1 MNIRQD
7 IANILPAREI
17 VDKVN
22 ESLERDSVL
31 VITAPPGAGKSTL
44 LPLTIADRYVNKKG
58 DKTSDHKV
66 LVLEPRRLAAR
77 QIAERMAEMIGEE
90 VGNQVGYRVRFEN
103 KVSAKTQIEVV
114 TEGILTRRLISD
126 PTLEGV
132 DVIIFDEF
140 HERSLNTDVALA
152 LTRQVQQLLRD
163 DLKIVI
169 MSATIDADEICAKL
183 EAPLIESRGRMFPVE
198 VIHTTEESDMTLET
212 PKVVAERV
220 SHVVRE
226 AIRKHEGDVLVFLP
240 GEAEIRLCEEMLGV
254 SKFGNGAGNERPQY
268 DVCPLYG
275 MLSNEEQKRAIM
287 PSREGERKIVLA
299 TSIAETSL
307 TIEGVRIVVDSGL
320 SRTMIYDAQS
330 GLSHLKTVRISMDMA
345 GQRKGRAG
353 RVSEGVCY
361 RMWSLATEH
370 RMAENRTPE
379 ILEADLAP
387 MMLDLAA
394 WGETSVENLWWMTTP
409 PRAQVMQAVGLLQG
423 LKAVDESCKI
433 TEHGK
438 QLQAM
443 PCHPRLAQMFVA
455 DATNTGA
462 GVNNSTTAGGNNCT
476 TGAKALAAD
485 IAAILEEKDPL
496 ASDVNDADIN
506 TRISMLREVRG
517 KSDQR
522 DERARGG
529 NARVWSRIIRTSEQY
544 RKLCKAR
551 GDNTIPDSKLV
562 GKMLAEAYPERIAKS
577 LNNSNAKN
585 GTNGKGQGCNISGD
599 IQFQTASGIRISIPH
614 EDEMSAHEWLAIA
627 TMNAKTGRVF
637 LASPVDKKALLTMAH
652 PHNVL
657 TWDNRQGR
665 VVAERMM
672 RIGQLTIESTPARDV
687 TPEAIA
693 RVICEAAKKDGVS
706 MFDFNEEVENLQR
719 RVATVSEWHPELEM
733 PDLSTETILQNAE
746 EWLPLYLNNVS
757 ANTNANL
764 KKVDIAQA
772 LYSSLTY
779 DQQQALDKLAPKR
792 IQLPSGRH
800 AKVEYR
806 KGAELPI
813 VRVKLQDCF
822 GMMDTPRINNGQ
834 QPVLME
840 LLSPGFKP
848 VQLTQDLKSFW
859 ASTYFEVRKELRR
872 RYPKHKWPEDPME
885 IVQNE
890 G

>member
-17 VDKVN
+17 VEKVN

-44 LPLTIADRYVNKKG
+44 LPLTIADGFVNKNGFANKS
-58 DKTSDHKV
+58 KATEHRV
-66 LVLEPRRLAAR
+66 LMLEPRRLAAR
-77 QIAERMAEMIGEE
+77 QIAQRMAEMIGEE
-90 VGNQVGYRVRFEN
+90 VGLQVGYRVRFESR
-103 KVSAKTQIEVV
+103 VSERTKIEVV
-114 TEGILTRRLISD
+114 TEGILTRRLITD

-183 EAPLIESRGRMFPVE
+183 EAPLIESKGRMFPVE

-220 SHVVRE
+220 LHVVRE

-254 SKFGNGAGNERPQY
+254 SKLGNGTDNENLHY
-268 DVCPLYG
+268 EVCPLYG

-287 PSREGERKIVLA
+287 SSRDGERKIVLA

-320 SRTMIYDAQS
+320 CRTMIYDAQS

-345 GQRKGRAG
+345 NQRKGRAG

-379 ILEADLAP
+379 ILEADLTP
-387 MMLDLAA
+387 MMLDLAV
-394 WGETSVENLWWMTTP
+394 WGETNIENMWWMTMP
-409 PRAQVMQAVGLLQG
+409 PKAQVLQAVGLLQG
-423 LKAVDESCKI
+423 LKAVDESGKI

-462 GVNNSTTAGGNNCT
+462 RGNNSTTDGGNNSTTAS
-476 TGAKALAAD
+476 KALAAD

-506 TRISMLREVRG
+506 TRINMLRE
-517 KSDQR
+517 D
-522 DERARGG
+522 RARGG
-529 NARVWSRIIRTSEQY
+529 KARIWSRIIRTAEQY
-544 RKLCKAR
+544 RKLVKAKE
-551 GDNTIPDSKLV
+551 DNTIYDSSAV
-562 GKMLAEAYPERIAKS
+562 GEMIAEAYPERVAKCVKDG
-577 LNNSNAKN
+577 LY
-585 GTNGKGQGCNISGD
+585 
-599 IQFQTASGIRISIPH
+599 QTASGIRISIPH
-614 EDEMSAHEWLAIA
+614 EDLLSAHEWVAIA

-637 LASPVDKKALLTMAH
+637 LASPVDKKSLLSMAH

-665 VVAERMM
+665 VVAERVM
-672 RIGQLTIESTPARDV
+672 RLGQLTIESTPARDV
-687 TPEAIA
+687 TPESIA
-693 RVICEAAKKDGVS
+693 HVICEAAKKDGVS
-706 MFDFNEEVENLQR
+706 MFDFNEEVESLQR

-733 PDLSTETILQNAE
+733 PDLSTETVLQNAE

-772 LYSSLTY
+772 LYCSLTY
-779 DQQQALDKLAPKR
+779 DQQQALDKFAPKR

-822 GMMDTPRINNGQ
+822 GMMDTPCINNGQ

-890 G
+890 V

>member
-7 IANILPAREI
+7 IASILPAREI
-17 VDKVN
+17 ADQIN
-22 ESLERDSVL
+22 AALEKEQAL

-44 LPLTIADRYVNKKG
+44 LPLTIAQGMGKR
-58 DKTSDHKV
+58 V
-66 LVLEPRRLAAR
+66 LVLEPRRIAAR

-103 KVSAKTQIEVV
+103 RVSARTKIEVV
-114 TEGILTRRLISD
+114 TEGILTRKLIAD
-126 PTLEGV
+126 PTLDGV
-132 DVIIFDEF
+132 DVVIFDEF

-183 EAPLIESRGRMFPVE
+183 GASLIESRGRMFPVE
-198 VIHTTEESDMTLET
+198 VIHTQEESDMTLES
-212 PKVVAERV
+212 PRVIAERV

-226 AIRKHEGDVLVFLP
+226 AVRKHEGDVLVFLP
-240 GEAEIRLCEEMLGV
+240 GEAEIRICEEMLSV
-254 SKFGNGAGNERPQY
+254 SKFGNDTYNVY
-268 DVCPLYG
+268 PLYG
-275 MLSNEEQKRAIM
+275 MLSNEEQRRAIM
-287 PSREGERKIVLA
+287 PSRDGERKIVLA

-307 TIEGVRIVVDSGL
+307 TIEGVRVVVDSGL
-320 SRTMIYDAQS
+320 CRTMIYDAQT

-345 GQRKGRAG
+345 NQRKGRAG
-353 RVSEGVCY
+353 RLSEGVCY

-379 ILEADLAP
+379 IQEADLAP

-394 WGETSVENLWWMTTP
+394 WGETSIENLWWMTTP
-409 PRAQVMQAVGLLQG
+409 PKAQVMQAMGLLQG
-423 LKAVDESCKI
+423 LNAVNENGKI

-438 QLQAM
+438 RLQVM
-443 PCHPRLAQMFVA
+443 PCHPRMAQMFVA
-455 DATNTGA
+455 DATKTVAEG
-462 GVNNSTTAGGNNCT
+462 NNSTTD
-476 TGAKALAAD
+476 AKALAAD

-529 NARVWSRIIRTSEQY
+529 NARVWSRIIRTAEQY
-544 RKLCKAR
+544 RKLVKAKE
-551 GDNTIPDSKLV
+551 DNTMPDPSAV
-562 GKMLAEAYPERIAKS
+562 GKMIAEAYPERIAKCVKDS
-577 LNNSNAKN
+577 LY
-585 GTNGKGQGCNISGD
+585 
-599 IQFQTASGIRISIPH
+599 QTASGIRISIPH
-614 EDEMSAHEWLAIA
+614 EDEMSAHEWVAIA

-637 LASPVDKKALLTMAH
+637 LASPVDKKSLLSMAH

-665 VVAERMM
+665 VVAERVM

-687 TPEAIA
+687 TPETIA
-693 RVICEAAKKDGVS
+693 HVICEAAKKDGVS

-733 PDLSTETILQNAE
+733 PDLSTETVLQNAE

-779 DQQQALDKLAPKR
+779 DQQQVLDRLAPKR

-806 KGAELPI
+806 RGAELPI

-840 LLSPGFKP
+840 LLSPGFKS

-885 IVQNE
+885 IVQNDDKSK
-890 G
+890 

>member
-22 ESLERDSVL
+22 DALERDSVL
-31 VITAPPGAGKSTL
+31 VVTAPPGAGKSTL
-44 LPLTIADRYVNKKG
+44 LPLTIADGFVNKNGFANKS
-58 DKTSDHKV
+58 KASDHKV

-226 AIRKHEGDVLVFLP
+226 AVRKHEGDVLVFLP

-268 DVCPLYG
+268 VVCPLYG
-275 MLSNEEQKRAIM
+275 LLSNEEQKRAIM

-307 TIEGVRIVVDSGL
+307 TIEGVRVVVDSGL

-345 GQRKGRAG
+345 NQRKGRAG

-409 PRAQVMQAVGLLQG
+409 PKAQVMQAVGLLQG
-423 LKAVDESCKI
+423 LKAVDESGKI

-462 GVNNSTTAGGNNCT
+462 VGNNSTTD
-476 TGAKALAAD
+476 AKALAAD

-506 TRISMLREVRG
+506 TRICMLREVRG

-529 NARVWSRIIRTSEQY
+529 KTRNWSRIIRTAEQY
-544 RKLCKAR
+544 CKLVKAKE
-551 GDNTIPDSKLV
+551 DNTIPDPSAV
-562 GKMLAEAYPERIAKS
+562 GKMIAEAYPERIAKCVKDS
-577 LNNSNAKN
+577 LY
-585 GTNGKGQGCNISGD
+585 
-599 IQFQTASGIRISIPH
+599 QTASGIRISIPH

-637 LASPVDKKALLTMAH
+637 LASPVNHKSLTSMAH

-665 VVAERMM
+665 VVAERVM
-672 RIGQLTIESTPARDV
+672 RIGQLTIDSTPARDV

-719 RVATVSEWHPELEM
+719 RVSTVSEWHPELDM
-733 PDLSTETILQNAE
+733 PDLSTETVLQNAE

>member
-7 IANILPAREI
+7 ITNLLPAHEI
-17 VDKVN
+17 ADQINAALQK
-22 ESLERDSVL
+22 EQTL

-44 LPLTIADRYVNKKG
+44 LPLTIAQGMGKN
-58 DKTSDHKV
+58 V

-103 KVSAKTQIEVV
+103 RVSAKTKIEVV

-198 VIHTTEESDMTLET
+198 VIHTTEESDMTQES

-226 AIRKHEGDVLVFLP
+226 AISKHEGDVLVFLP
-240 GEAEIRLCEEMLGV
+240 GEGEIRLCEEMLGV
-254 SKFGNGAGNERPQY
+254 SKFGNCAGNKRQQY
-268 DVCPLYG
+268 NICPLYG

-307 TIEGVRIVVDSGL
+307 TIEGVRVVVDSGL

-345 GQRKGRAG
+345 NQRKGRAG

-379 ILEADLAP
+379 ILEADLTP

-394 WGETSVENLWWMTTP
+394 WGETNVENLWWMTTP

-423 LKAVDESCKI
+423 LNAVDESGKI

-455 DATNTGA
+455 QDK
-462 GVNNSTTAGGNNCT
+462 S
-476 TGAKALAAD
+476 LAAD

-496 ASDVNDADIN
+496 ASEMNDADIN
-506 TRISMLREVRG
+506 TRISMLRE
-517 KSDQR
+517 
-522 DERARGG
+522 ERARVGKSR
-529 NARVWSRIIRTSEQY
+529 NWSRIIRTAEQY
-544 RKLCKAR
+544 RKLVKVKE
-551 GDNTIPDSKLV
+551 DNTIPDTFAV
-562 GKMLAEAYPERIAKS
+562 GKMIAEAYPERIAKCVKDS
-577 LNNSNAKN
+577 LY
-585 GTNGKGQGCNISGD
+585 
-599 IQFQTASGIRISIPH
+599 QTASGIRISIPH

-637 LASPVDKKALLTMAH
+637 LASPVDKKSLVTMAH

-665 VVAERMM
+665 VVAERVM
-672 RIGQLTIESTPARDV
+672 RLGQLTIESTPARDV
-687 TPEAIA
+687 TPESIA
-693 RVICEAAKKDGVS
+693 HVICEAAKKDGVS

-733 PDLSTETILQNAE
+733 PDLSTEAVLQNAD

-779 DQQQALDKLAPKR
+779 DQQQALDQLAPKR

-813 VRVKLQDCF
+813 VRIKLQDCF